1 MKRILAVAV
10 LLLNM
15 AEAVTVTDAL
25 RSIRD
30 ARREVIAVLPGLM
43 REDMATALK
52 ATSARGTRVF
62 VITRES
68 SVRSG
73 GYLLTVSHAPGALYT
88 YLIAGEIPVPWVL
101 VDGAWAVSGRA
112 LDQEGAGSVE
122 VTRAASKIAPLQ
134 TWARE
139 VTKPGPVS
147 RVDVLKRR
155 YAKN

>member
-1 MKRILAVAV
+1 MKRVLALGM
-10 LLLNM
+10 LLFGL
-15 AEAVTVTDAL
+15 AEAVTITDAL
-25 RSIRD
+25 QSIRG
-30 ARREVIAVLPGLM
+30 ARREIIAVLPGVV

-52 ATSARGTRVF
+52 AASARGTRVF
-62 VITRES
+62 VITRNS

-73 GYLLTVSHAPGALYT
+73 GYLLTVSHAPGSLYT

-101 VDGAWAVSGRA
+101 VDGSWVVSGRA
-112 LDQEGAGSVE
+112 LDQEGAGFVE
-122 VTRAASKIAPLQ
+122 VTRAAAKIAPLQ

-139 VTKPGPVS
+139 ITKAGPVS